1 MILPRLIPV
10 DDLARI
16 PCTDF
21 VPRAWVDQLLGH
33 IAALE
38 EHSPERV
45 AQRLRQEGWIA
56 AAHHVA
62 RRWK

>member
-1 MILPRLIPV
+1 MIRPRFIPV

-16 PCTDF
+16 PPGDF
-21 VPRAWVDQLLGH
+21 VPRAWVDLLLGH

-38 EHSPERV
+38 DPEHV
-45 AQRLRQEGWIA
+45 AQRLRREGWIA

-62 RRWK
+62 RRWR